1 MLRPHTYQLRNMLY
15 VLSTGSFGLM
25 QILKRL
31 NSWLKTP
38 HLCINRILFHS
49 FPPGPTFRVKGDVST
64 LRRNVPHGTAQ
75 VFRLLTRHT
84 ESRTPPQHRKW
95 ELRTLAMIT
104 TEATP
109 FLVRSSR
116 RLKLRCQEFRL
127 GCMKLVVTQQAVGFH
142 VGQPAEFALVNGIWM
157 QVGWKASCWFQSR
170 FCIYW
175 VFPPS
180 VFVGT
185 IGEPESVSS
194 QGSVK
199 VASVFE

>member
-1 MLRPHTYQLRNMLY
+1 
-15 VLSTGSFGLM
+15 M

-31 NSWLKTP
+31 NSRLKTP
-38 HLCINRILFHS
+38 HLYINRILFHS
-49 FPPGPTFRVKGDVST
+49 FPPGPTFQVKGDVST

-95 ELRTLAMIT
+95 ELRTFTMIT

-170 FCIYW
+170 FCGFAASTEY
-175 VFPPS
+175 FLPLFLS
-180 VFVGT
+180 
-185 IGEPESVSS
+185 EPLVNQKVYQAKVQSKWLLSLSS
-194 QGSVK
+194 HQPK
-199 VASVFE
+199 HA